1 MENEKEISPVADEI
15 VKNEADQPTKLFP
28 KLNLS
33 KPWLTIGSALLAAI
47 GLMLLW
53 WQVERPGLRW
63 PLSVL
68 IVGIIMAV
76 NALIQKHKI
85 HRSSMV
91 IFLMALA
98 TALIPTF
105 RSEGV
110 TIAISMFTTI
120 ILLIL
125 FVADFFNGQWW
136 QYRIREYFLT
146 FFMSIPAFF
155 IGLPVLL
162 HQGVQYSKL
171 DSGADKNKKIAF
183 GILKGLLIALPVL
196 IVFILLFS
204 SADLI
209 FQDKL
214 GSMMDWFRNDSL
226 KGIASRFW
234 LTLFFTI
241 LASAGLWLASNNGAR
256 KAKIEPDKAL
266 LQPFLGM
273 TETSIVLISVNLLFA
288 FFLAIQFKYFFAG
301 EANISATGF
310 TYAEYARKGFVE
322 LLFVASLAGLLYY
335 SLASSTRRETPKQ
348 RNTFAILGGLLL
360 AQVMVVLVSAH
371 QRILLYTNRFGM
383 TEIRLVPKIFIY
395 FLAAILISLA
405 VMEWKKQFKRLA
417 LVLLA
422 ALTLFSLT
430 LAVVNIDR
438 SIAHT
443 NIDRALAGD
452 DLDYDLLVNRLSN
465 DAVPYLYEVLD
476 SRQLSKEQQVNLSKV
491 LVCRAHRFESDSP
504 QDQGLDWN
512 YSWSQASAEHIVHQD
527 LLEQFPL
534 EELSYEKYNQFFDDN
549 VNTIGHNLGFVIE
562 DNEIFCSYGD

>member
-15 VKNEADQPTKLFP
+15 VKNEAEQPTKLFP

-53 WQVERPGLRW
+53 WQVEGPGLRW
-63 PLSVL
+63 PISVL
-68 IVGIIMAV
+68 IVGATMAV
-76 NALIQKHKI
+76 NALIQEYKI
-85 HRSSMV
+85 HASS
-91 IFLMALA
+91 IFLFLIALA
-98 TALIPTF
+98 TSLIPTF

-110 TIAISMFTTI
+110 TIAISMFATI

-136 QYRIREYFLT
+136 QYRVREYFLT

-214 GSMMDWFRNDSL
+214 GSMMDWLKDDSL
-226 KGIASRFW
+226 KEIASRFW

-241 LASAGLWLASNNGAR
+241 LASAGLWLAFNNGAK

-301 EANISATGF
+301 EANISSTGF

-438 SIAHT
+438 SIART

-476 SRQLSKEQQVNLSKV
+476 SRQLSKELQVNLSKV

>member
-15 VKNEADQPTKLFP
+15 VKNEAEQPTKLFP

-33 KPWLTIGSALLAAI
+33 KPWLTMGSVLLAAI

-53 WQVERPGLRW
+53 WKFERLGLRW
-63 PLSVL
+63 PISVL
-68 IVGIIMAV
+68 IVGATMAV

-91 IFLMALA
+91 IFFIALA

-110 TIAISMFTTI
+110 TIAISIFATI

-125 FVADFFNGQWW
+125 FVADFFNGHWW
-136 QYRIREYFLT
+136 QYRVREYFLT

-196 IVFILLFS
+196 IIFILLFS

-214 GSMMDWFRNDSL
+214 GSMMDWLRNDSL
-226 KGIASRFW
+226 KEIASRFW
-234 LTLFFTI
+234 LTLLFTI
-241 LASAGLWLASNNGAR
+241 LASAGLWLAFNNGAR

-301 EANISATGF
+301 EANISSTGF

-335 SLASSTRRETPKQ
+335 SLASSTRRESPKQ

-476 SRQLSKEQQVNLSKV
+476 SQQLSKEQQVNLSKV

-504 QDQGLDWN
+504 QDQRLDWN
-512 YSWSQASAEHIVHQD
+512 YSWSQASAEHLAHQE
-527 LLEQFPL
+527 LMEQFPL

-549 VNTIGHNLGFVIE
+549 VNTIGHNLGFVID

>member
-1 MENEKEISPVADEI
+1 MEKQNEISPVADES
-15 VKNEADQPTKLFP
+15 VKTETKQAFELFP
-28 KLNLS
+28 KLQLRN
-33 KPWLTIGSALLAAI
+33 PWLTLASVLIAAI

-53 WQVERPGLRW
+53 WKSEGAGLRW

-68 IVGIIMAV
+68 IVGVTMAS

-85 HRSSMV
+85 HTSSGV
-91 IFLMALA
+91 LFLIALA
-98 TALIPTF
+98 TSLIPSF

-110 TIAISMFTTI
+110 TVAISVLATV

-125 FVADFFNGQWW
+125 FVVDFFNGQWW
-136 QYRIREYFLT
+136 QYRIREYFKT
-146 FFMSIPAFF
+146 FFVSMPAFF
-155 IGLPVLL
+155 VGLPVLL
-162 HQGVQYSKL
+162 HQGVQYSKAG
-171 DSGADKNKKIAF
+171 SVTDKNKKVAL
-183 GILKGLLIALPVL
+183 GILKGVLIALPVL
-196 IVFILLFS
+196 IVFISLFS

-209 FQDKL
+209 FKNKL
-214 GSMMDWFRNDSL
+214 GSLMDWLKDDSL
-226 KGIASRFW
+226 KELSSRFW
-234 LTLFFTI
+234 LTFFFTI
-241 LASAGLWLASNNGAR
+241 LASAGLWLAFTIGTQ

-266 LQPFLGM
+266 WKPFLGL
-273 TETSIVLISVNLLFA
+273 TETSTVLISVNLLFA

-301 EANISATGF
+301 EANISAAGY

-335 SLASSTRRETPKQ
+335 SLAASTRRESPKQ

-371 QRILLYTNRFGM
+371 QRILLYTYRHGQ

-395 FLAAILISLA
+395 FLAAILVSLV

-417 LVLLA
+417 LVLLT

-438 SIAHT
+438 SIART
-443 NIDRALAGD
+443 NVERALAGEK
-452 DLDYDLLVNRLSN
+452 LDYNLLVTRLSD

-476 SRQLSKEQQVNLSKV
+476 SRQLSKELQVNLSKV
-491 LVCRAHRFESDSP
+491 LVCRAHRFDSDSG
-504 QDQGLDWN
+504 QDQGLNWN
-512 YSWSQASAEHIVHQD
+512 YSWSQASAGHLAHQD

-534 EELSYEKYNQFFDDN
+534 ENLDVEITKGLLEGESLIFYNY
-549 VNTIGHNLGFVIE
+549 GFVI
-562 DNEIFCSYGD
+562 DDLHLFCRKGR

>member
-1 MENEKEISPVADEI
+1 MENEKEISIVADEI
-15 VKNEADQPTKLFP
+15 EKNTGEQPTKLFP

-33 KPWLTIGSALLAAI
+33 KPWLTLASVLLAAI

-53 WQVERPGLRW
+53 WKFERLGLRW
-63 PLSVL
+63 PISVL
-68 IVGIIMAV
+68 IVGATMAV
-76 NALIQKHKI
+76 NALIQEYKI
-85 HRSSMV
+85 HASS
-91 IFLMALA
+91 IFLFLIAFA
-98 TALIPTF
+98 TSLIPTF

-110 TIAISMFTTI
+110 TIAISMFATI
-120 ILLIL
+120 ILLTL

-155 IGLPVLL
+155 IGMPVLF

-171 DSGADKNKKIAF
+171 GSGADKNKKIAF
-183 GILKGLLIALPVL
+183 GILKGVLIALPVL
-196 IVFILLFS
+196 IVFISLFS

-214 GSMMDWFRNDSL
+214 GHLMDWLRNESL
-226 KGIASRFW
+226 KDITSRFW
-234 LTLFFTI
+234 STLAFAI
-241 LASAGLWLASNNGAR
+241 VASAGIWLAFNNDAR

-266 LQPFLGM
+266 WKPFLGM

-301 EANISATGF
+301 EANISSTGF

-335 SLASSTRRETPKQ
+335 SLASCTRRESPKQ

-371 QRILLYTNRFGM
+371 QRILLYTTRFGQ

-405 VMEWKKQFKRLA
+405 VMEWRKQFKRLA

-430 LAVVNIDR
+430 LAVVNIDS
-438 SIAHT
+438 SIART
-443 NIDRALAGD
+443 NIKRALAGD

-476 SRQLSKEQQVNLSKV
+476 SRQLSKDLQVNLSKV
-491 LVCRAHRFESDSP
+491 LVCRAYRFDSDSG
-504 QDQGLDWN
+504 QDQGLNWN
-512 YSWSQASAEHIVHQD
+512 YSWTQAQAGYLAHQE
-527 LLEQFPL
+527 LIKQFPL
-534 EELSYEKYNQFFDDN
+534 EELSYEKYNPFFDDN
-549 VNTIGHNLGFVIE
+549 IDSIGHNLGFVID
-562 DNEIFCSYGD
+562 DNEIFCRYGD